1 MALRLESVSKYYGT
15 QAAVEDVSFST
26 APGQVIGLLG
36 PNGAGKSTTMKMIC
50 GYVKPDD
57 GAISVLDQL
66 ISDSGNDL
74 RQHIG
79 YLPESNPLYED
90 MYIKEFL
97 RFACRV
103 HKLDNWRSRVDDV
116 IEHTGLGLEQH
127 KIIGQLSKGYRQ
139 RVGIA
144 QAILHNPEILILDEP
159 ISGLD
164 PNQLVEVRSLIKTL
178 GKEKTVIF
186 SSHILQEVEQIC
198 DRLLILN
205 RGKLVMDGSVEEFY
219 QSSSGKD
226 QVVVRFEKEIDIS
239 ALINVGEE
247 LIKNSPTEF
256 RILTSDADKV
266 KKELFDYAV
275 SQSNRIS
282 ELSQKAST
290 VEDIFKELTK
300 AEG

>member
-1 MALRLESVSKYYGT
+1 MALRLESVSKYYGN

-26 APGQVIGLLG
+26 TPGQVIGLLG

-57 GAISVLDQL
+57 GTISVLDQL
-66 ISDSGNDL
+66 ITDSAKDL

-103 HKLDNWRSRVDDV
+103 HKLDNWKNRVSDV
-116 IEHTGLGLEQH
+116 IEQTGLGLEQH

-275 SQSNRIS
+275 SHQIEFLN
-282 ELSQKAST
+282 
-290 VEDIFKELTK
+290 
-300 AEG
+300 